1 VRLRSGLALLA
12 VIVLLLAG
20 RLVMVQGI
28 SPVAL
33 ADRTGVQGIRPI
45 TVAAQRGRV
54 LDRSGN
60 ELALSVSATNVTANP
75 KTIAGLTC
83 PVVRTEPCDAASI
96 AQVVAPLLS
105 LPVADVQA
113 KLSSTKG
120 FVYLKRGM
128 DPTVA
133 QKVLDLDL
141 PGISSERSTRR
152 LHPSHELAAGVLG
165 FTDFDGLG
173 VAGVEKMMQ
182 DQLAGKAGRTVARFD
197 AAGRIIPTSGE
208 SHVDPVAGKDVEL
221 TIDRDL
227 QWYAQKLIADQV
239 QATGART
246 GSVVVLDVK
255 TGEVM
260 ALASAP
266 TFDPDNRTAGALMGN
281 PAISDVYEP
290 GSVNKVITAAAALQD
305 GIVTPDTVIEVPNTY
320 QVSNKVLHDAEN
332 HGVEHLTFAGVL
344 AKSSNIG
351 TVKVAQQLGPQRI
364 YDTMR
369 QFGFGTK
376 SGVGLPGESGGYI
389 PKPANWSGTS
399 IANIPI
405 GQGISV
411 NVLQV
416 ASVYATI
423 ANNGIRVEPSI
434 IRSVLDNAGHRTVP
448 EAPLRKR
455 VITPEVALSLRTM
468 LEQVVGEQ
476 GTAPK
481 AAIPGYRVAGKT
493 GTAQRVAVDGP
504 RRGHYDGTYTS
515 SFIGMAP
522 ADSPRFVTA
531 VVLQGTGARG
541 YFGGQV
547 AAPLFSKITG
557 FALRAY
563 GVAPSGSATP
573 ILRLSADTPR

>member
-1 VRLRSGLALLA
+1 
-12 VIVLLLAG
+12 
-20 RLVMVQGI
+20 MVQGI
-28 SPVAL
+28 APVAL
-33 ADRTGVQGIRPI
+33 ADRTGVQGIRPV
-45 TVAAQRGRV
+45 TVPAERGRL
-54 LDRSGN
+54 LDRNGN
-60 ELALSVSATNVTANP
+60 ELALSVSATNITANP
-75 KTIAGLTC
+75 HAIAALTC
-83 PVVRTEPCDAASI
+83 PPTATTPCSAATI
-96 AQVVAPLLS
+96 AAAIAPLLA
-105 LPVADVQA
+105 LPETDVRA
-113 KLSSTKG
+113 KLLADKG

-128 DPTVA
+128 DPAVA
-133 QKVLDLDL
+133 QKIQDLDL
-141 PGISSERSTRR
+141 PGISYERSTRR
-152 LHPSHELAAGVLG
+152 IHPSHELAAGVLG
-165 FTDFDGLG
+165 FTDFDGFG

-182 DQLAGKAGRTVARFD
+182 TQLAGKSGRTVARFD
-197 AAGRIIPTSGE
+197 AAGRVIPTSGE
-208 SHVDPVAGKDVEL
+208 SHVDPMAGKDVEL
-221 TIDRDL
+221 TLDRDL
-227 QWYAQKLIADQV
+227 QWYAQRLIADQV
-239 QATGART
+239 QATGARN
-246 GSVVVLDVK
+246 GSVVVMDVK
-255 TGEVM
+255 TGEVL

-266 TFDPDNRTAGALMGN
+266 TFDPDNRTSGALMGN

-305 GIVTPDTVIEVPNTY
+305 GIVTPDTVIEIPSTY
-320 QVSNKVLHDAEN
+320 RVSNKTLHDAEK
-332 HGVEHLTFAGVL
+332 HGLEHLTFAGVL

-369 QFGFGTK
+369 SFGFGDP
-376 SGVGLPGESGGYI
+376 SGVGLPGESGGHI

-423 ANNGIRVEPSI
+423 ANDGIRVQPSI
-434 IRSVLDNAGHRTVP
+434 LRSVLDNAGHRTNP
-448 EAPLRKR
+448 DAPLRKR

-476 GTAPK
+476 GTAPM

-504 RRGHYDGTYTS
+504 RAGRYDGTYTS

-547 AAPLFSKITG
+547 AAPLFSKIMG

-563 GVAPSGSATP
+563 RVAPSGTVAP
-573 ILRLSADTPR
+573 VLRLSADTPR

>member
-1 VRLRSGLALLA
+1 MLAL
-12 VIVLLLAG
+12 VVLLLAV

-45 TVAAQRGRV
+45 IVAAERGRL
-54 LDRSGN
+54 LDRNGN
-60 ELALSVSATNVTANP
+60 ELALSVNATNLTANP
-75 KTIAGLTC
+75 HAIAALTC
-83 PVVRTEPCDAASI
+83 PPTSTTPCSAAAI
-96 AQVVAPLLS
+96 AAVVAPLLA
-105 LPVADVQA
+105 LPEADVLA
-113 KLSSTKG
+113 KLTSDKG
-120 FVYLKRGM
+120 FVYLKRGL
-128 DPTVA
+128 DPAAA
-133 QKVLDLDL
+133 QKVLDLNL
-141 PGISSERSTRR
+141 PGISYERSTRR
-152 LHPSHELAAGVLG
+152 LHPSHDLAAGVLG

-182 DQLAGKAGRTVARFD
+182 GQLAGKAGRTVARFD
-197 AAGRIIPTSGE
+197 AAGRVIPTSGE
-208 SHVDPVAGKDVEL
+208 SRVDPIDGKDVEL
-221 TIDRDL
+221 TLDRDL
-227 QWYAQKLIADQV
+227 QWYAQRLIADQV
-239 QATGART
+239 QATGARN
-246 GSVVVLDVK
+246 GSVVVMDVK
-255 TGEVM
+255 TGEVL
-260 ALASAP
+260 ALATAP
-266 TFDPDNRTAGALMGN
+266 TFDPDNRTGSALMGN

-305 GIVTPDTVIEVPNTY
+305 GIVTPATVIEVPSTY
-320 QVSNKVLHDAEN
+320 QVSNTVLHDAEK
-332 HGVEHLTFAGVL
+332 HGLERLTFAGVL

-351 TVKVAQQLGPQRI
+351 TVKVAQQVGPQRL
-364 YDTMR
+364 YDMMR
-369 QFGFGTK
+369 SFGFGTK
-376 SGVGLPGESGGYI
+376 SGLGLPGESDGHI
-389 PKPANWSGTS
+389 PSPSNWSGTS

-411 NVLQV
+411 NVMQV

-423 ANNGIRVEPSI
+423 ANGGIRVEPSI
-434 IRSVLDNAGHRTVP
+434 LRSVLDHAGHRTSA

-455 VITPEVALSLRTM
+455 VIPPEVALSLRTM

-504 RRGHYDGTYTS
+504 RAGKYDGTYTS

-547 AAPLFSKITG
+547 AAPLFSKIMG

-563 GVAPSGSATP
+563 SVAPSGTSAP
-573 ILRLSADTPR
+573 VLRLSADNPR